1 MSMKSVITA
10 IILTQTIA
18 MAAQAQ
24 QGTWAPPG
32 DATAAKM
39 IDLERQWAEAGC
51 TGEQVE
57 KELLAD
63 DFVGTAPNGTLYTK
77 EDALKPGNPVV
88 RESKCHLYG
97 AKVRF
102 YGDAIAVVYGT
113 EGSVRHIKKGMVEK
127 RCLAWTDTWLKRGDS
142 WQIVAVQD
150 MRVACPK

>member
-1 MSMKSVITA
+1 MRILSVIA
-10 IILTQTIA
+10 IIASSLVIGT
-18 MAAQAQ
+18 AAHAQ
-24 QGTWAPPG
+24 QGIWVAPE

>member
-51 TGEQVE
+51 TGIRVE
-57 KELLAD
+57 KSLLAD
-63 DFVGTAPNGTLYTK
+63 DFVGTAPNGSLYTK
-77 EDALKPGNPVV
+77 EEALKPEVPAVK
-88 RESKCHLYG
+88 ESKCRLYE
-97 AKVRF
+97 AKVRY

-113 EGSVRHIKKGMVEK
+113 EGAVRHHKM
-127 RCLAWTDTWLKRGDS
+127 RCLTWTDTWLKRGDS